1 MATACPDKNCLV
13 LMRHP
18 VFDPVENSL
27 PRGAAAKAALPAES
41 FAVVVAPTVPADG
54 VAYNRVALV
63 LNLHS
68 GGRAIKA
75 YRAQLENALKTL
87 DAAEQAGLPSVEL
100 TLKVP
105 EDLTR
110 PQVGRTGAG
119 TKGKEGAKEKTKD
132 KDKRKSAPKKKK
144 QG

>member
-18 VFDPVENSL
+18 VFDPVENAL
-27 PRGAAAKAALPAES
+27 PPGAAAKAAAPVES
-41 FAVVVAPTVPADG
+41 FAVVAAPTVPADG

-63 LNLHS
+63 LNLHT

-75 YRAQLENALKTL
+75 YRAQLENTLKTL
-87 DAAEQAGLPSVEL
+87 DAAVHSGLPSVEL

-110 PQVGRTGAG
+110 PQGGKPAPEK
-119 TKGKEGAKEKTKD
+119 KGKDKEKSKD
-132 KDKRKSAPKKKK
+132 KSAPKKKK
-144 QG
+144 KA